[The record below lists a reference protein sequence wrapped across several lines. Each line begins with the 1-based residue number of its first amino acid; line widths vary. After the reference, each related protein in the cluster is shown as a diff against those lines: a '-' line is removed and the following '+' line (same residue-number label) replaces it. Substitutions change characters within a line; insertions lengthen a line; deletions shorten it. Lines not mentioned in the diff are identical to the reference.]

1 MPSNAV
7 SIAFKRINLMVTTA
21 DRAKRHEGGITG
33 MGYYGMPV

>member
-21 DRAKRHEGGITG
+21 DRAKQHMQGKGNMEL
-33 MGYYGMPV
+33 